1 MLFTATKNGDQT
13 LALWRMV
20 QKFAFST
27 ASQTTVV
34 AKVLGVFHASVTLSV
49 MWLFNSR
56 AP

>member
-49 MWLFNSR
+49 IWLFNSR